1 MRPLVVRIWRTGL
14 DESRAPEYEDFA
26 LRISLPMFRR
36 HAGFLGVLF
45 AGTGA
50 ERTVI
55 TLWTDKAAAM
65 ALDASADYQA
75 TVRAIEATGFLR
87 PPQRVE
93 LLPLHNSWIE
103 PGAQRPL
110 RAVGLEPAW
119 AWLALAC
126 LLAGAVRRRLRRRM
140 CRAMY
145 PASTTA
151 RAIST

>member
-14 DESRAPEYEDFA
+14 DESRATEYEDFA

-45 AGTGA
+45 AGAAA

-55 TLWTDKAAAM
+55 TLWSDKGAAM
-65 ALDASADYQA
+65 ALDASADYRA

-93 LLPLHNSWIE
+93 LLPVHNSWIE
-103 PGAQRPL
+103 PLSHDPGPPPRSPRP
-110 RAVGLEPAW
+110 
-119 AWLALAC
+119 
-126 LLAGAVRRRLRRRM
+126 
-140 CRAMY
+140 
-145 PASTTA
+145 
-151 RAIST
+151 